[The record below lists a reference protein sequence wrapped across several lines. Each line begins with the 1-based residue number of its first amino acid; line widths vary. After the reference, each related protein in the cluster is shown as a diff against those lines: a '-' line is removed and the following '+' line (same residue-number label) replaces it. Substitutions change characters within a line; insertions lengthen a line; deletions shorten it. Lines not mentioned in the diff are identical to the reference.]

1 MKAAAKRKMEFEKL
15 QERKIQVER
24 EKEGDLW
31 SDKEVFVTTAYR
43 KKMEGSASF
52 FIGTFSRW
60 LITRVLKASS
70 AISLKSKKIIYKK
83 RFSFIYI
90 FGW

>member
-15 QERKIQVER
+15 QERKIQTER

-43 KKMEGSASF
+43 KKMEG
-52 FIGTFSRW
+52 
-60 LITRVLKASS
+60 
-70 AISLKSKKIIYKK
+70 KIKFTIK
-83 RFSFIYI
+83 
-90 FGW
+90 